1 MKSKISRIVLIC
13 FFLLTIPEVILWIAD
28 YDPKEFQIKVSGE
41 VLGEFDENLFW
52 RLKSVT
58 PPFTKE
64 SKNSL
69 KVICLTDSVSV
80 MYEGKGYPETLQKLL
95 SLKISEKTPVVFNG
109 GVPGYTS
116 FQGLKYF
123 KRELVSLDPDY
134 LVFCFGWNDHWHSL
148 NGIEDKNQQVQKY
161 SILWKWRVLSYL
173 RGIIFKKNQK
183 KYVSFGLDKAYRV
196 SLEDYEK
203 NLGEIVDIS
212 KREGIKLILMT
223 SPYLEGNEEWIT
235 THREY
240 NNVVRKI
247 SFRESIPLVDLV
259 NHFKNRKDLFIDPQA
274 DKVHYNW
281 EGGNFVAE
289 KLAKLVGVN

>member
-1 MKSKISRIVLIC
+1 MKSKVSILLIC
-13 FFLLTIPEVILWIAD
+13 LLLLTIPEAILWVVD

-41 VLGEFDENLFW
+41 ILGEFDENLFW

-58 PPFTKE
+58 PSFTKE
-64 SKNSL
+64 SSNLL

-80 MYEGKGYPETLQKLL
+80 MYEGKGYPDTLQKLL
-95 SLKISEKTPVVFNG
+95 SGKIPKKTPVVFNG

-134 LVFCFGWNDHWHSL
+134 VVFCFGWNDHWHSQ
-148 NGIEDKNQQVQKY
+148 NGIEDKDQQVQNY
-161 SILWKWRVLSYL
+161 SFLWKWRTLSFL
-173 RGIIFKKNQK
+173 RGFILKKNQK
-183 KYVSFGLDKAYRV
+183 NYVSFGLDKAYRV

-203 NLGEIVDIS
+203 NLEEIVDIS
-212 KREGIKLILMT
+212 NRKGIKLILMT
-223 SPYLEGNEEWIT
+223 APFLEGHEEWIS

-247 SFRESIPLVDLV
+247 AFRKGVPLVDPVLSLGKYYIHGAGAV
-259 NHFKNRKDLFIDPQA
+259 FNSITRQLPGSGDHDTGFTFSCCA
-274 DKVHYNW
+274 
-281 EGGNFVAE
+281 
-289 KLAKLVGVN
+289 